1 MQDPSQAAVVIPLFG
16 DEVIAGSQRGCELRL
31 QEESVAAEHARLT
44 RQKDGNYHVAD
55 LGSEAGTWV
64 NYAPV
69 SAEGSQLR
77 DGDLLHIGRVAFR
90 FLLSSS
96 NQDPDQS

>member
-1 MQDPSQAAVVIPLFG
+1 
-16 DEVIAGSQRGCELRL
+16 
-31 QEESVAAEHARLT
+31 
-44 RQKDGNYHVAD
+44 VAD

-77 DGDLLHIGRVAFR
+77 HGDLLHIGRVAFR
-90 FLLSSS
+90 FLLNRSS
-96 NQDPDQS
+96 PDL

>member
-1 MQDPSQAAVVIPLFG
+1 MQDPSQAAVALPLYG
-16 DEVIAGSQRGCELRL
+16 EVFLIGSQRGCEVRL

-44 RQKDGNYHVAD
+44 RREDGSYHVAD

-77 DGDLLHIGRVAFR
+77 DGDLVHIGRVPFR
-90 FLLSSS
+90 FLL
-96 NQDPDQS
+96 NIDHAEED